1 MTVAAA
7 LLTAEILHYDAQ
19 SQRAKLVLG
28 AMTRAAAAAGVRAQP
43 QQAFTG
49 GSDWLL
55 LWGPGAPDR
64 VAPMRAQLEAGGRVI
79 VFDLAYW
86 DRQEKF
92 RVSIDVPHPQAW
104 VMRQSRP
111 ETRLR
116 ADGVRLEQT
125 WDRRGP
131 VIVAGIGAKATVQ
144 YGSDLVRA
152 WEQAQMAV
160 ARAAGFRVLYRPKRT
175 DGPVAEGA
183 SPAPRGPIDTV
194 LRGASAVITW
204 HSNVAVDA
212 IRLGIPAVCRDGAA
226 AAVCASTWSPGLEH
240 LPRPRQRDFLANLAW
255 FQWAPSEARN
265 CWAFLLDVLAC
276 AS

>member
-1 MTVAAA
+1 MTVAAS
-7 LLTAEILHYDAQ
+7 LLTAEILHCDGQ

-28 AMTRAAAAAGVRAQP
+28 ALTRAAAAAGVRAQTS
-43 QQAFTG
+43 QDFTG

-55 LWGPGAPDR
+55 LWGPGAPNR

-86 DRQEKF
+86 DRHEKF
-92 RVSIDVPHPQAW
+92 RVSIDAPHPQAW

-125 WDRRGP
+125 WNRHGP
-131 VIVAGIGAKATVQ
+131 VIVAGIGAKANVQ
-144 YGSDLVRA
+144 YGADTVRA
-152 WEQAQMAV
+152 WEEAQIAL
-160 ARAAGFRVLYRPKRT
+160 ARAGGRRVLYRPKRD
-175 DGPVAEGA
+175 DGRIAPGV
-183 SPAPRGPIDTV
+183 SPAPSGPIDMI

-204 HSNVAVDA
+204 HSNVAADA

-226 AAVCASTWSPGLEH
+226 AAVCDSTWSPGIAPLH
-240 LPRPRQRDFLANLAW
+240 PARQRDFLANLAW
-255 FQWAPSEARN
+255 FQWAPSEARG
-265 CWAFLLDVLAC
+265 CWAFLKDVLAC